1 MAVAGQP
8 RHESAGLGA
17 GSRLRH
23 AEALGEG
30 KARHRFWYRRL
41 NAGRVCAT

>member
-1 MAVAGQP
+1 MAAAGQP